1 MLKRYLLLPLMALL
15 IVGGVPVR
23 TSAQTFAQAEDNMRV
38 INAIG
43 WKLHQAQGKDNA
55 AYLAILR
62 HELDADTY
70 QPSLS
75 QETNKAV
82 GDVLEILASE
92 QVALESVE
100 LWEEFSSQRAQ
111 RSATSISIDV
121 AQGVLSKAI
130 DPSFVTAVIATGG
143 YAVIPEIGSQLQG
156 NLRQDPDVLLA
167 HEMELKKAKV
177 RLKGTIIENIASWQ
191 AIRMSA
197 SYQYGDVLGGDFR
210 ITAPQFDRY
219 LETLEEPDAKRR
231 FNTLQNLEE
240 EMRYL
245 PSFYIELAQAQLDAG
260 DRGAAMKSWLEIGSS
275 KVRVFKTDSVKR
287 KALMRVL
294 LQADS
299 TNELRLL
306 LKAAQNIIEL
316 NLSPEEALLALQ
328 VLVKS
333 QDQKASGFAAEVAM
347 QDPNLIDASAILI
360 SQLDRS
366 PNNLTSLISLARED
380 SLAAEFLRGRDVFES
395 EFRVTA
401 RGNSGGTVQLRM
413 ADWISDHLEDDVTV
427 LTKIS
432 YADDTETQRNSKFK
446 KTDFGES
453 ELVMKSKN
461 NWAID
466 WLNWSIGAIN
476 KMGPGDDF
484 QIGFTIRG
492 VPWVVKLEKDDS
504 DTTGSDQDST
514 FSLRHVCLPIRCFDF
529 N

>member
-23 TSAQTFAQAEDNMRV
+23 TNAQTVAQAEDNMRV
-38 INAIG
+38 VNAIG
-43 WKLHQAQGKDNA
+43 WRLHQAQGKKNA
-55 AYLAILR
+55 AYLSILR
-62 HELDADTY
+62 QELDADTY

-75 QETNKAV
+75 KETNKAV
-82 GDVLEILASE
+82 GEVLEILASE
-92 QVALESVE
+92 QGALESVE
-100 LWEEFSSQRAQ
+100 LWKEFSDQRAQ
-111 RSATSISIDV
+111 RSASSISLDV

-130 DPSFVTAVIATGG
+130 DPIFVAAVISTGG
-143 YAVIPEIGSQLQG
+143 VAAIPEITSQLQG
-156 NLRQDPDVLLA
+156 NLRQNPDAKLV

-177 RLKGTIIENIASWQ
+177 NLNSEIIKSIARWQ
-191 AIRMSA
+191 AIRLSA
-197 SYQYGDVLGGDFR
+197 SYQYGEILGGDFR
-210 ITAPQFDRY
+210 ITSPQFDRY
-219 LETLEEPDAKRR
+219 LETLEEPNAKRR
-231 FNTLQNLEE
+231 FNTLQNLEQ

-260 DRGAAMKSWLEIGSS
+260 DRGTAMKSWLEIGSS

-287 KALMRVL
+287 KALVRVL
-294 LQADS
+294 LQADP
-299 TNELRLL
+299 TNEQRLL
-306 LKAAQNIIEL
+306 LNAAQNIIKL
-316 NLSPEEALLALQ
+316 NLSPEEALMALQ
-328 VLVKS
+328 VLVDA

-347 QDPNLIDASAILI
+347 QDPILIDASAILI

-366 PNNLTSLISLARED
+366 PNNLASLISLARED
-380 SLAAEFLRGRDVFES
+380 SLAAEFLRGPEVFES
-395 EFRVTA
+395 EFRVTT
-401 RGNSGGTVQLRM
+401 RGNSGGTVQLRV

-432 YADDTETQRNSKFK
+432 YADDTEIQRNSKFK

-484 QIGFTIRG
+484 KVGFTIRG
-492 VPWVVKLEKDDS
+492 VPWVIKLEKDGS
-504 DTTGSDQDST
+504 DTTASDQDST